1 MKKDNE
7 TKNIDERPG
16 GSSGFMVLVVG
27 AILGGF
33 SGNFKAVLDFEF

>member
-1 MKKDNE
+1 MKKENE

-16 GSSGFMVLVVG
+16 GSSGFMVLIVG

-33 SGNFKAVLDFEF
+33 SGILMGWVIWG